1 MGSSYQLKFSSSQN
15 KSLNKKKNNG
25 DSKALN
31 KLPNKTSVFFTLFFL
46 ERNCL
51 LNSGL
56 HALGLFWAF
65 AFIRYKFALVV
76 CYFLSLSESSAS
88 DSYMLCYANGRI
100 VQVAPDVLLGVTDSP
115 KAFQGQVY
123 VKKLPRISKIMS
135 LYFGDLLK
143 NCWGYLIKY
152 KCLLYNQI

>member
-25 DSKALN
+25 DNKALN
-31 KLPNKTSVFFTLFFL
+31 KLPNKTSVFFTLVFL

-65 AFIRYKFALVV
+65 AFIRIKFALVV
-76 CYFLSLSESSAS
+76 CYFLSRSESSAS

-100 VQVAPDVLLGVTDSP
+100 IQVAPDVLLGVTDSP
-115 KAFQGQVY
+115 KASQGQV
-123 VKKLPRISKIMS
+123 
-135 LYFGDLLK
+135 
-143 NCWGYLIKY
+143 
-152 KCLLYNQI
+152 